1 MIWNKKKDGAE
12 NPGAETPAAQTTKA
26 PVLFL
31 QKNWKWLV
39 PVVCVVIAGGVFLLK
54 PKSASTTA
62 VDPSYMEASP
72 EMRDVTNTLSG
83 TGTLNPANTYT
94 VKSLVEG
101 KVLTGEF
108 EEGDVLDEGSILY
121 TLDSSDASTNFE
133 KAEIAMQQAQRS
145 YDKVVDRQY
154 VRAEVDG
161 TVSTLKVA
169 KGDEVTSGQEVAI
182 IRDSSKMLLTL
193 EFPAADAANFSVG
206 QTAQVTLDGTFEQLD
221 GTVTSVTGTD
231 ALSTGN
237 LLTRTVTIAVRNAG
251 GLTTAQAATAS
262 INGVSSIGSATFGY
276 QAERT
281 LTAQAA
287 GTVTSIHVQEGQTVA
302 KDDILIELSGDDL
315 TESIQSAS
323 ETLRSAEIS
332 LQNLQDTMANYTV
345 TSPISGTIIEKD
357 AKVGDAV
364 KSGDTLCVIY
374 D

>member
-1 MIWNKKKDGAE
+1 MIWNKKKDGAG
-12 NPGAETPAAQTTKA
+12 NPGTETSAAQTAKA

-54 PKSASTTA
+54 PKKASTTA

-182 IRDSSKMLLTL
+182 IRDSSKMLSL
-193 EFPAADAANFSVG
+193 
-206 QTAQVTLDGTFEQLD
+206 
-221 GTVTSVTGTD
+221 
-231 ALSTGN
+231 
-237 LLTRTVTIAVRNAG
+237 
-251 GLTTAQAATAS
+251 
-262 INGVSSIGSATFGY
+262 
-276 QAERT
+276 
-281 LTAQAA
+281 
-287 GTVTSIHVQEGQTVA
+287 IH
-302 KDDILIELSGDDL
+302 I
-315 TESIQSAS
+315 
-323 ETLRSAEIS
+323 
-332 LQNLQDTMANYTV
+332 
-345 TSPISGTIIEKD
+345 
-357 AKVGDAV
+357 
-364 KSGDTLCVIY
+364 
-374 D
+374 

>member
-62 VDPSYMEASP
+62 VDPSYLEASP
-72 EMRDVTNTLSG
+72 EVRDVSNTLSG

-108 EEGDVLDEGSILY
+108 EEGDVLDEGTVLY

-133 KAEIAMQQAQRS
+133 KAEIAMQQAQRG

-206 QTAQVTLDGTFEQLD
+206 QTAQVTLDGTFEQHRQPAHPHRD
-221 GTVTSVTGTD
+221 HCRAERGRPD
-231 ALSTGN
+231 H
-237 LLTRTVTIAVRNAG
+237 RAG
-251 GLTTAQAATAS
+251 GHRLHQRGQLHRFCHLWLSGGAHPDRTGCRHCDLHPCAGGPDRCQ
-262 INGVSSIGSATFGY
+262 GRY
-276 QAERT
+276 PDRAER
-281 LTAQAA
+281 
-287 GTVTSIHVQEGQTVA
+287 
-302 KDDILIELSGDDL
+302 
-315 TESIQSAS
+315 
-323 ETLRSAEIS
+323 R
-332 LQNLQDTMANYTV
+332 
-345 TSPISGTIIEKD
+345 
-357 AKVGDAV
+357 
-364 KSGDTLCVIY
+364 
-374 D
+374 